1 MEKNFKIAGKRCMP
15 WAILS
20 HLFTQRLAE
29 KKLFVLQLHDLSQ
42 QTLPRQNLGDIF
54 NNIKYIWKKFCNY
67 SNFHHFS
74 KQNLNK

>member
-1 MEKNFKIAGKRCMP
+1 MP

-54 NNIKYIWKKFCNY
+54 NNIKYI
-67 SNFHHFS
+67 
-74 KQNLNK
+74 